1 MVEDTELNFKL
12 LTVKKGACGKLMKEF
27 KEGKFME
34 WRGGGDEFDV
44 QKWECMHDQLKGL
57 YLESWAVC
65 FDDSN
70 SLLRVFLF
78 FSMNNFRSKVRNLND
93 T

>member
-1 MVEDTELNFKL
+1 MNFKL

-34 WRGGGDEFDV
+34 WGGGGEEFDV

-78 FSMNNFRSKVRNLND
+78 FSMNNF
-93 T
+93 